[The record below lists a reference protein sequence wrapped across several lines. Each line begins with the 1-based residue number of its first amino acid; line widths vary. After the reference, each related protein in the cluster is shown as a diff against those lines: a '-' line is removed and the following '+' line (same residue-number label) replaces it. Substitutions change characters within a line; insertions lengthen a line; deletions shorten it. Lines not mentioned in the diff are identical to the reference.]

1 MTNLGDME
9 STWLASITLFWLLP
23 FIHLSTTQGS
33 ATMGFVV
40 VKLLDSLIGRIC
52 RAFEGHCFM
61 LRSYE
66 DTEASFKLS
75 FLFSL

>member
-1 MTNLGDME
+1 MTSLGDME

-40 VKLLDSLIGRIC
+40 VKLLDSLIGRTC
-52 RAFEGHCFM
+52 RAFESHYYALG
-61 LRSYE
+61 SYE
-66 DTEASFKLS
+66 GTEASFKLS